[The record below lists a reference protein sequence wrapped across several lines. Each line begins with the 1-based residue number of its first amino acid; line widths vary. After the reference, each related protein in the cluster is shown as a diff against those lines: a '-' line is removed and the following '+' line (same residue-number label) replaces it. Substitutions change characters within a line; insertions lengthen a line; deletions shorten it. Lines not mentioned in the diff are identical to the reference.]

1 MSESLIIEGKQYI
14 SSRRAA
20 EIAGYSN
27 DYVGQLCRAGKLVC
41 RMIGRFWYVDE
52 DSILRHKNE
61 FVRANQTSFKRE
73 DFISEN
79 AVILGTEVKSNKFIE
94 LALSLCMIVLVV
106 FAFTYAYGARQNIF
120 LDIIQSKFSSTLN
133 TADAGS
139 VIQIVENVA
148 SSIWQSAYSGIV
160 SLASDAVSLS
170 GGKNISNDAQ
180 TPVVVSSSSEE
191 PSPSSVIPAGEAGSV
206 TAEQGGLVV
215 VPSTGTSSNNA
226 KLAATVANSFSDTVE
241 IKPDSNG
248 MTGVIKPEFRTVN
261 GHDFLY
267 VMVPVKAA
275 TSSTASPLPSSV
287 SATAK

>member
-79 AVILGTEVKSNKFIE
+79 AVILGTGVKSNKFIE
-94 LALSLCMIVLVV
+94 LALSLGMIILVI

-120 LDIIQSKFSSTLN
+120 LDIIQSKFSSAMN

-139 VIQIVENVA
+139 AIQIVENVA
-148 SSIWQSAYSGIV
+148 SSVWQSAYSGIA

-180 TPVVVSSSSEE
+180 TPVVVSSPSEE

-215 VPSTGTSSNNA
+215 VPSAGTSSSNA

-275 TSSTASPLPSSV
+275 TSSTASPLSSSTLPS
-287 SATAK
+287 AK

>member
-1 MSESLIIEGKQYI
+1 MSETLIIEGKQYI

-27 DYVGQLCRAGKLVC
+27 DYVGQLCRAGKLAC

-139 VIQIVENVA
+139 VIQIVENVV
-148 SSIWQSAYSGIV
+148 SSIV
-160 SLASDAVSLS
+160 ESLS

-180 TPVVVSSSSEE
+180 TPVVVSSPSEE
-191 PSPSSVIPAGEAGSV
+191 PSPSSVIPAGESDSV
-206 TAEQGGLVV
+206 SAEQGGLVV

-241 IKPDSNG
+241 IKPDANG
-248 MTGVIKPEFRTVN
+248 TTGVIEPVFRTVK

-267 VMVPVKAA
+267 VLVPVKAA
-275 TSSTASPLPSSV
+275 TSSSASSV
-287 SATAK
+287 PSTVK

>member
-1 MSESLIIEGKQYI
+1 
-14 SSRRAA
+14 
-20 EIAGYSN
+20 
-27 DYVGQLCRAGKLVC
+27 
-41 RMIGRFWYVDE
+41 
-52 DSILRHKNE
+52 
-61 FVRANQTSFKRE
+61 
-73 DFISEN
+73 
-79 AVILGTEVKSNKFIE
+79 
-94 LALSLCMIVLVV
+94 MIVLVV